1 MTPTPTSAYRR
12 SAGHSASP
20 VGLVVL
26 LYEQLIHDLQRA
38 LTAMDKEDIEARSNQ
53 IVHALLVLGQL
64 HGTLDFERGG
74 EVAANLDS
82 FYNLLRGD
90 LLEAQIKA
98 SPEILRRHIGNLL
111 ELREAW
117 MEVDRRLQAPQEVPA
132 AGIPSG
138 VAAAGDKAV
147 RWSG

>member
-1 MTPTPTSAYRR
+1 MTPTPTSAYRH
-12 SAGHSASP
+12 SAGQSATP
-20 VGLVVL
+20 VHLVVM

-38 LTAMDKEDIEARSNQ
+38 LTAMSKEDIEGRTGQ
-53 IVHALLVLGQL
+53 LIHALLVLGQL

-74 EVAANLDS
+74 EVAANLDG

-90 LLEAQIKA
+90 LLEAHIKVA
-98 SPEILRRHIGNLL
+98 PEILRKHIGNLL

-117 MEVDRRLQAPQEVPA
+117 IEVDRRLQAPQEAPA
-132 AGIPSG
+132 AGIPAA
-138 VAAAGDKAV
+138 VAASGEKAV